1 MSALTHL
8 LVDKG
13 IAQVESPF
21 SSAFLAEL
29 NAAIDG
35 VFKYRQDEARAYVHY
50 DDLARLGLLQPM
62 LTGRM
67 RDLLTA
73 IVPDPVLYHCHVYE
87 IAGNNSSSHIF
98 GETLGGWHKDPDSE
112 FDGSTAT
119 HVSIF
124 LYLSDVGPEDGPFE
138 FCPQLPDKWL
148 RNSSPA
154 ITVTGDRNYCF
165 AWNRAFF
172 HRAAPNRG
180 PKRRR
185 LLKLSIQPNRFPNM
199 HMPSER
205 FEAVRQMLPEGDP
218 YIDILL
224 GRYLGRAAPE
234 TERASVEA
242 IAVAPTG
249 ALGIPDATIL
259 KTIARDKARAARRW
273 LKGQATESAIVT
285 YD

>member
-1 MSALTHL
+1 M
-8 LVDKG
+8 G
-13 IAQVESPF
+13 P
-21 SSAFLAEL
+21 
-29 NAAIDG
+29 
-35 VFKYRQDEARAYVHY
+35 
-50 DDLARLGLLQPM
+50 
-62 LTGRM
+62 
-67 RDLLTA
+67 
-73 IVPDPVLYHCHVYE
+73 
-87 IAGNNSSSHIF
+87 
-98 GETLGGWHKDPDSE
+98 E

-124 LYLSDVGPEDGPFE
+124 LYLSDVGAEDGPFE

-165 AWNRAFF
+165 IWNRAFF

-205 FEAVRQMLPEGDP
+205 FEAVRRMMPEGDP
-218 YIDILL
+218 YLDILL
-224 GRYLGRAAPE
+224 GRYLGRAAPDR
-234 TERASVEA
+234 ERASVEA
-242 IAVAPTG
+242 SAVAPTG
-249 ALGIPDATIL
+249 ALGISDATIL
-259 KTIARDKARAARRW
+259 KTIARDRARAARRW
-273 LKGQATESAIVT
+273 LKGQTPESTVVP